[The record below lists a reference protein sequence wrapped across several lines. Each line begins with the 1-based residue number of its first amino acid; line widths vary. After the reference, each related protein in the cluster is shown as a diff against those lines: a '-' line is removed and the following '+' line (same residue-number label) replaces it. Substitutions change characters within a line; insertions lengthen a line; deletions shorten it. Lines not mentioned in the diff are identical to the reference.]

1 MEPDLL
7 LPLKANNIHYY
18 SEINRHLSNDDKMLF
33 AQLSQITNTS
43 YKTFNLSMLELFEY
57 L

>member
-1 MEPDLL
+1 MEPELL

-18 SEINRHLSNDDKMLF
+18 SEINRHLPNDDKMLF

-43 YKTFNLSMLELFEY
+43 
-57 L
+57 